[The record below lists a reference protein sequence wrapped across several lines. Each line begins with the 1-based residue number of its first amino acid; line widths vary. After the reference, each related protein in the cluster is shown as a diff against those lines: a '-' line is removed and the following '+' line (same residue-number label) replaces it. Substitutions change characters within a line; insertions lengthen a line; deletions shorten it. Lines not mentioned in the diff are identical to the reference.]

1 MLTELLRRVA
11 RGGVHSA
18 AALAR
23 ELRVTE
29 TLLAQM
35 IDDLVWMGYLR
46 PVSGGCRGECS
57 ACSLAG
63 GCTIGGP
70 GGIWTLTEKGMR
82 MTNER
87 S

>member
-11 RGGVHSA
+11 QGGLHSA

-23 ELRVTE
+23 ELGVTE
-29 TLLAQM
+29 ALLAQM
-35 IDDLVWMGYLR
+35 IDDLVGMGYLR
-46 PVSGGCRGECS
+46 PVSGGCGGGCS

-70 GGIWTLTEKGMR
+70 GGIWMLTGKGMR
-82 MTNER
+82 MTNEKP
-87 S
+87 